1 MIQAFK
7 LLTSDK
13 QVKAL
18 LVNIFGSIMKCDVV
32 AQGIV
37 NAAKEV
43 CNKSHHIMLLCSLA
57 LCGATPVVCMAVLCC
72 ASILIHHCQHRH
84 QLALQP
90 GQNTIQLNDWHSIF
104 KPNAV
109 SILAKLQWLGGSSS
123 SLPCVAPQVGLKV
136 PLIVRLEGTNVEK
149 GKEILKTSE
158 HTIIPADDLDD
169 AAHKAVKSI
178 S

>member
-1 MIQAFK
+1 VIQAFK

-18 LVNIFGSIMKCDVV
+18 LVNIFGGIMKCDVV

-72 ASILIHHCQHRH
+72 ASILIHHCQRRH

-109 SILAKLQWLGGSSS
+109 SILAKLHRKAMAWWQFKL
-123 SLPCVAPQVGLKV
+123 VAMCCTAGWP
-136 PLIVRLEGTNVEK
+136 EGPPNSQTR
-149 GKEILKTSE
+149 G
-158 HTIIPADDLDD
+158 
-169 AAHKAVKSI
+169 HKCGEGQGDI
-178 S
+178 EDQ

>member
-1 MIQAFK
+1 MIELTCKANVWVEWLQVVQAFK

-18 LVNIFGSIMKCDVV
+18 LVNIFGGIMKCDVV

-43 CNKSHHIMLLCSLA
+43 RNKSHHHMQLCRLA
-57 LCGATPVVCMAVLCC
+57 MCGATSVVCTAVLCY
-72 ASILIHHCQHRH
+72 ASTPVHHCQYRH

-90 GQNTIQLNDWHSIF
+90 GQNTILLHDWHSIL

-109 SILAKLQWLGGSSS
+109 SILAKLHGKAMVWL
-123 SLPCVAPQVGLKV
+123 QFK
-136 PLIVRLEGTNVEK
+136 LIVMYVFHRRSV
-149 GKEILKTSE
+149 
-158 HTIIPADDLDD
+158 
-169 AAHKAVKSI
+169 
-178 S
+178 